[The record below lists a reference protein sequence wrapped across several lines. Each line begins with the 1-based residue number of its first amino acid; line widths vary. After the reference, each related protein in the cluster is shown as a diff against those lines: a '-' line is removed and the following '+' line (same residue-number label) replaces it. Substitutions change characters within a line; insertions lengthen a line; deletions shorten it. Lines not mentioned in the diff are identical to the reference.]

1 MRVGVGAP
9 ESELVAF
16 FATPSRYSAKMGAH
30 MRRRDFPNC
39 EYGPFQLRRLIR
51 ARFLPGERVIGWA
64 PALVNPPLWLMIAA
78 AGLIALPGVGHLLL
92 GVVLSSH
99 RRMVVL
105 TDSRLLVLTRL
116 AVAGDPSGRG
126 VKLDTPLHGVSILR
140 TRSAH
145 RFRITPRGRARPE
158 TFSIETRTSAGE
170 RLVAGLAMVADTA
183 P

>member
-1 MRVGVGAP
+1 
-9 ESELVAF
+9 
-16 FATPSRYSAKMGAH
+16 

-39 EYGPFQLRRLIR
+39 EYGPFQLRRLFR

-64 PALVNPPLWLMIAA
+64 PALVNPPIWLVVAA
-78 AGLIALPGVGHLLL
+78 AGLVVIPGAGHLLL

-126 VKLDTPLHGVSILR
+126 VKLDAPLHAVAISR
-140 TRSAH
+140 TRSPH
-145 RFRITPRGRARPE
+145 RFRVSPRGKPRGE
-158 TFSIETRTSAGE
+158 TLSVETRTAAGE
-170 RLVAGLAMVADTA
+170 RLVAGLGMLADTGA
-183 P
+183 